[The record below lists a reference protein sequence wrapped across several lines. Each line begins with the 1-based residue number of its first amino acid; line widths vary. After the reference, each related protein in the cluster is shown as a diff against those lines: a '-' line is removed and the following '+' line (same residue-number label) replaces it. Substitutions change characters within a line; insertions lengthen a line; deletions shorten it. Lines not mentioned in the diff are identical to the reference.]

1 MVGASRQSPSESG
14 DRNWSPGQSPQQ
26 PELNE
31 GSRVFPKRSCIQRVA
46 RRRTSPSCCGEVS
59 MQHQETESSS
69 AGDTPGFSVTRFLG
83 VTRTDPIRMCRKRP
97 FAIGGPGRRPARA
110 AVCRIPCLILC
121 LADVARTSMARRP
134 VLTRRPSSLRRDA
147 FKTPRPGPKDRVLHN
162 TRCAQRSCSRGHL
175 TQRDTSY
182 GQATPDLGGNGG
194 PPLVRRQPGCR
205 PRSSSRPAR
214 TSPPDRRD
222 TATPRGYSARRP
234 GPNRRGAG
242 S

>member
-1 MVGASRQSPSESG
+1 MGRAGPHRVPRTHQDPSG
-14 DRNWSPGQSPQQ
+14 DVSQ
-26 PELNE
+26 
-31 GSRVFPKRSCIQRVA
+31 RSDPFRQGRAPRIRRESSGACRARSSDWEPSAFENAGVADQHVSQTAVCDIRAKAPSGA
-46 RRRTSPSCCGEVS
+46 RRRVSYPVSDSMSCRRRANEHGSETRADTPALITSPRRLQDSPSG
-59 MQHQETESSS
+59 
-69 AGDTPGFSVTRFLG
+69 A
-83 VTRTDPIRMCRKRP
+83 KR
-97 FAIGGPGRRPARA
+97 
-110 AVCRIPCLILC
+110 
-121 LADVARTSMARRP
+121 S
-134 VLTRRPSSLRRDA
+134 
-147 FKTPRPGPKDRVLHN
+147 VLHN

-205 PRSSSRPAR
+205 PRSSSRRAR